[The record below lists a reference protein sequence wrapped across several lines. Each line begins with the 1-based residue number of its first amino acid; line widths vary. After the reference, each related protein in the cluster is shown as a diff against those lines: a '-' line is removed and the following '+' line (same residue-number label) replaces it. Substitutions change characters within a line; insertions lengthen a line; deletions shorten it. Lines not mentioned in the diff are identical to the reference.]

1 MKDNYT
7 HIVNF
12 DYASRC
18 EVKKNIDS
26 ILEEYM
32 SKPYSLDFEYIFEIY
47 EETKKIL
54 SQLLKVTSREIALIP
69 DTSLSINIIAQ
80 SLPVSIKNEIILPDT
95 EPPENVYPWFE
106 LENKGFHTKI
116 VKATPELNLDILLKK
131 LGENILLMPL
141 SHIDPVSGS
150 KRQIEIINK
159 YLKEFNIMMMINASY
174 SLGVLNIQPEKIGLE
189 FLVSNGDKWLCGLPG
204 SGFVYI
210 NKEIIDKL
218 RSPLPSIYGDVDPYN
233 YLFRRYRTKKEA
245 SKFEAT
251 EPNPL
256 SYLLLSRSLR
266 EILSIGID
274 KIENKILTLGGWLI
288 DELEKM
294 KLKVITPY
302 DRRKRGGIISFYV
315 GKDGET
321 LRKFLIKKGL
331 KVSVIRDV
339 MRISLHYKHEEED
352 IYMLLEGLEEGI
364 RRLNL
369 FSSHSL

>member
-18 EVKKNIDS
+18 EIKRNIYD
-26 ILEEYM
+26 ILEEYT
-32 SKPYSLDFEYIFEIY
+32 SKPYSLDYEYTFEIY

-54 SQLLKVTSREIALIP
+54 SQLLKATPSEIALIP

-80 SLPVSIKNEIILPDT
+80 ALPVSIKNEIILPNT

-106 LENKGFHTKI
+106 LENKGFHTRI
-116 VKATPELNLDILLKK
+116 IEAPSELNLDKLLKK
-131 LGENILLMPL
+131 LGENILLMPI
-141 SHIDPVSGS
+141 SHVDPVSGS
-150 KRQIEIINK
+150 KRHIEIINK
-159 YLKEFNIMMMINASY
+159 YLKEFDIMMLVNASY
-174 SLGVLNIQPEKIGLE
+174 SLGVLNIQPKKIGLE
-189 FLVSNGDKWLCGLPG
+189 FLASNGDRWLCGLPG
-204 SGFVYI
+204 SGIAYI
-210 NKEIIDKL
+210 NKEIVDKL
-218 RSPLPSIYGDVDPYN
+218 KSPLPSIYGDEDPYN
-233 YLFRRYRTKKEA
+233 HIFRRYKAKKKA

-274 KIENKILTLGGWLI
+274 KIESKILTLGGWLI

-302 DRRKRGGIISFYV
+302 DRGKRGGIISFYI
-315 GKDGET
+315 GENGDV
-321 LRKFLIKKGL
+321 LRKFLMKKGL
-331 KVSVIRDV
+331 KVSIIRDI
-339 MRISLHYKHEEED
+339 MRISLHYKHNEED

-369 FSSHSL
+369 FPSHSL